1 GAGLLHMVRLLAAL
15 GVASLFVMAP
25 VAAQQVVAQE
35 TRVEWFAKLADLWA
49 DVKYFHP
56 HMLMRP
62 VDWDGALLRAIPAV
76 RDAQTHR
83 QFVDAVGAM
92 LAELGD
98 SATRVVEAPAEFVA
112 PKVPLLRTDGDV
124 LIVNLGPHATPGGDL
139 WTSSTRVTA
148 EIAKAERVVID
159 LRMPAGG
166 GEGLDYAL
174 RQAGLNATV
183 MPVPPSLVAMHSG
196 YAPQDGMP
204 AGYYSALQLIPAVP
218 LQLPQWKAPR
228 APSRIVFVTDGRNF
242 PEAAAAVWWS
252 GKAAIVSEVPLT
264 GDALAGTRS
273 FDLGDGWSATY
284 RISQL
289 AANGLSAD
297 AIVSRDAAM
306 AKAIELARGNE
317 PFAAR
322 PAMEAV
328 PVLPRGI
335 MDEKYAA
342 MLNPDLP
349 HRMLA
354 LFRLWSVIDRF
365 FPYKHLMSSD
375 WSEVLR
381 TMIPRFEAANGEQEY
396 AAAVL
401 ETVAFLDDGHA
412 TAFGHPAIHKVLG
425 GNAIPQFTLR
435 LVRGQYVITETRVD
449 TVNVGDVVIAADGE
463 PLRDR
468 VQRLW
473 KYTTASTEVA
483 RTNRILGGVLRGAVD
498 TEVVLTLQNDDPSTR
513 DVRVKRGRY
522 IPPVEKSEP
531 TFRVLDGNIGYV
543 DMPRL
548 MPTEVD
554 PMFEAL
560 AKTKAII
567 FDMRGY
573 PKGTAW
579 QIAPRINIKKARYG
593 ASFRR
598 PQLTARS
605 AEETSGGFYFDQPL
619 PPNVG
624 NKPQYTGPTA
634 TLIDDSAISHA
645 EHSALFFEAANG
657 TTFIGTPTAGA
668 NGDVTSLNLPG
679 GFRVMF
685 TGHDVRHADG
695 RQLQRIGIV
704 PHIVAEPTVQ
714 GLREGKDEVL
724 ERALVW
730 ANEITRK

>member
-1 GAGLLHMVRLLAAL
+1 MVRLLAAL
-15 GVASLFVMAP
+15 GVALFVMSP
-25 VAAQQVVAQE
+25 VAAQQQGAVAAE
-35 TRVEWFAKLADLWA
+35 TRVERFVKLADLWA
-49 DVKYFHP
+49 EVKYLHP

-62 VDWDGALLRAIPAV
+62 IDWDGALLRAIPLV
-76 RDAQTHR
+76 RDAKSHR
-83 QFVDAVGAM
+83 QFVVAVEAM

-98 SATRVVEAPAEFVA
+98 PATRVVEAPAEFVE
-112 PKVPLLRTDGDV
+112 PTVPLVRTEGDV
-124 LIVNLGPHATPGGDL
+124 LIVNLGAHATPGGAL
-139 WTSSTRVTA
+139 WTSSMRATE
-148 EIAKAERVVID
+148 EIAKADRVVID

-183 MPVPPSLVAMHSG
+183 MPLPPSLFAMHSG

-264 GDALAGTRS
+264 GDAHAGTRS
-273 FDLGDGWSATY
+273 FDLGEGWSATY

-289 AANGLSAD
+289 AVNGLSAD
-297 AIVSRDAAM
+297 AVAPRDVAIAR
-306 AKAIELARGNE
+306 AIELARGNE
-317 PFAAR
+317 PFPAR

-335 MDEKYAA
+335 VDEKYAA
-342 MLNPDLP
+342 MVHPDLP

-365 FPYKHLMSSD
+365 FPYKHLMTED
-375 WSEVLR
+375 WDQVLR
-381 TMIPRFEAANGEQEY
+381 TMIPRFEAATDEQQY
-396 AAAVL
+396 VAAVL

-412 TAFGHPAIHKVLG
+412 SAFGHPGIHTLLG

-449 TVNVGDVVIAADGE
+449 GVKVGDVVIAADGE

-468 VQRLW
+468 VKKLW
-473 KYTTASTEVA
+473 KYATASTEVA
-483 RTNRILGGVLRGAVD
+483 RTNRVLGLALRGAVD
-498 TEVVLTLQNDDPSTR
+498 SEVVLTLQNDDGTTR

-522 IPPVEKSEP
+522 IPLPEKTAP
-531 TFRVLDGNIGYV
+531 TFRVLEGNIGYV

-548 MPTEVD
+548 MPAEVD
-554 PMFEAL
+554 AMFEAL

-605 AEETSGGFYFDQPL
+605 AEETEGGFYFDQPL

-624 NKPQYTGPTA
+624 NKPQYSGPTA
-634 TLIDDSAISHA
+634 TLIDDSAVSHA

-679 GFRVMF
+679 GFKVMF
-685 TGHDVRHADG
+685 TGHDVRHVDG